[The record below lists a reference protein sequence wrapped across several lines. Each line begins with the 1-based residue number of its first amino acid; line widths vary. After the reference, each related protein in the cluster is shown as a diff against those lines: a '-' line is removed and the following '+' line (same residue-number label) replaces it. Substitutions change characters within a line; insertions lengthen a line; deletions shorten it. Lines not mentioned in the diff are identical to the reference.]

1 MSAMTRWKDVISAL
15 ALIVIS
21 ITMFFAS
28 NGLEAKTRMDIGPD
42 FMPKL
47 VAVLTLALS
56 VVLLVQGLRRN
67 MASGVAGAAAGGDA
81 APPAR
86 RGGLIER
93 HADWL
98 SLLLIVA
105 YTLAFEP
112 LGYLVATALYLFMQF
127 IVMAKA
133 EERRYVAFAV
143 VAVIVSGLSYYVFLR
158 LFYVFLPTGLL
169 G

>member
-1 MSAMTRWKDVISAL
+1 MNALTHWKDVISAL
-15 ALIVIS
+15 VLIVVS
-21 ITMFFAS
+21 IAMFFAS

-67 MASGVAGAAAGGDA
+67 RALRAAGKLPGQAGVPRQGDF
-81 APPAR
+81 
-86 RGGLIER
+86 LER

-105 YTLAFEP
+105 YTFAFEP
-112 LGYLVATALYLFMQF
+112 LGYLVATACYLFLQF
-127 IVMAKA
+127 TVMAKA
-133 EERRYVAFAV
+133 DERRYLPFAV
-143 VAVIVSGLSYYVFLR
+143 VAVAVSALSYYVFLR
-158 LFYVFLPTGLL
+158 LFYVFLPVGLL

>member
-21 ITMFFAS
+21 IAMFFAS
-28 NGLEAKTRMDIGPD
+28 NSLEAKTRMDIGPD

-67 MASGVAGAAAGGDA
+67 MALRAATGGAAPST
-81 APPAR
+81 PPAR
-86 RGGLIER
+86 RGDLIER

-98 SLLLIVA
+98 SLALIMA

-112 LGYLVATALYLFMQF
+112 LGYLVATALYLFVQF
-127 IVMAKA
+127 IVMARA
-133 EERRYVAFAV
+133 EERRYLPFAV

-158 LFYVFLPTGLL
+158 LFYVFLPVGLL